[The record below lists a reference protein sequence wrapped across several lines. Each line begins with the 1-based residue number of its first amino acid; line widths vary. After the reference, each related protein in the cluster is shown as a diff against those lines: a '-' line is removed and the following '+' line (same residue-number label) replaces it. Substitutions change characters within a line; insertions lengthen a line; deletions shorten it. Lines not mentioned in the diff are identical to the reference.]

1 MAESKRARLRAAVHN
16 GVERV
21 QNFSTRQV
29 GDLALF
35 KACRSREA
43 SSSSEELQL
52 EPVLPPT
59 CAPPA
64 KEGFVGDMLVPAGSG
79 EAPQLKQTCAIGHVR
94 FEAISE
100 DAAADG
106 LRNSTQSS
114 AAEQYKNLPQSGRC
128 SCLAFVG
135 ELCSPR
141 RPGPA
146 SKENANSGKL
156 DQDVS
161 LRSQLSV
168 FGVSFDESD
177 VLQGV
182 VSHHVPGRTASGSLM
197 RALSRSKTWLL
208 PPSVLKPVFHGQ
220 WVCTNTW
227 GLEDFLKA
235 CNVGKLHRVAA
246 MRAPWPSWEFIQEED
261 QITFLNKS
269 PFGTICEEFTVD
281 GPEYFVTDAKRQT
294 IYSKA
299 FWDSTKLIIERT
311 GPQGKFKEERYID
324 ENDIMHFTLYSL
336 EAKYG
341 NISWG
346 RDFKKHGRPMQWQR
360 PYA

>member
-1 MAESKRARLRAAVHN
+1 MK
-16 GVERV
+16 G
-21 QNFSTRQV
+21 
-29 GDLALF
+29 
-35 KACRSREA
+35 
-43 SSSSEELQL
+43 
-52 EPVLPPT
+52 
-59 CAPPA
+59 A

-79 EAPQLKQTCAIGHVR
+79 EAPPVFDGHVR

-100 DAAADG
+100 DAAADL
-106 LRNSTQSS
+106 LRNSAKSS
-114 AAEQYKNLPQSGRC
+114 AAEQHRNLPQSGRC

-146 SKENANSGKL
+146 SKENANSGEL

-161 LRSQLSV
+161 LRSQLSM

-177 VLQGV
+177 VLQGT
-182 VSHHVPGRTASGSLM
+182 VSQYVPGRTASGSLF
-197 RALSRSKTWLL
+197 RALSSKSKTWLL
-208 PPSVLKPVFHGQ
+208 PPSVLRPVFHGQ
-220 WVCTNTW
+220 WVCSNTW

-235 CNVGKLHRVAA
+235 CNVGKLHRMAA

-261 QITFLNKS
+261 QITFLNKG
-269 PFGTICEEFTVD
+269 PFGTICEEITVD
-281 GPEYFVTDAKRQT
+281 GPEYVVIDAKRQT
-294 IYSKA
+294 ITSKA
-299 FWDSTKLIIERT
+299 FWDSTKLIIDRT

-324 ENDIMHFTLYSL
+324 ENDIMHFILYSL

-346 RDFKKHGRPMQWQR
+346 RDFKKHGRPMQWHR